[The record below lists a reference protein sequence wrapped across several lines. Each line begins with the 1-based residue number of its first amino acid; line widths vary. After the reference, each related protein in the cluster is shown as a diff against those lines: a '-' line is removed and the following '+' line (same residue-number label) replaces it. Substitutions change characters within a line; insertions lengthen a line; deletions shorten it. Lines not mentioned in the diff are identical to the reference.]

1 MKKQNKIY
9 SIALDGFR
17 YNDIHIKSDD
27 VVIVWLDNHGFSHVY
42 YCIADKSIQSH
53 INIIK
58 KQAKDF
64 NSIKY
69 VISHNFDIK
78 DIYDC

>member
-27 VVIVWLDNHGFSHVY
+27 VVIV
-42 YCIADKSIQSH
+42 
-53 INIIK
+53 
-58 KQAKDF
+58 
-64 NSIKY
+64 
-69 VISHNFDIK
+69 
-78 DIYDC
+78 

>member
-9 SIALDGFR
+9 SISGGAFG
-17 YNDIHIKSDD
+17 YDD

-58 KQAKDF
+58 KQARDF

-69 VISHNFDIK
+69 VIVGNLDVK
-78 DIYDC
+78 NNYDC